1 MSTPTQSTVTESSTH
16 CLAYSLLLL
25 LRYTLTPT
33 AHKQTQSVEFLSG
46 EVETLRARYDHSS
59 ETCQLL
65 QLQAVELEDKYED
78 TVGTLVRQATVQ
90 SGVHTALQLMLAA
103 KAGAEVAATS
113 AAVTLLT
120 NMHCGP
126 ADCDTPTPYELYELD
141 SSSSEA
147 TDAADSSTT
156 AVGTAAGAAA
166 AAGDSHNGADTSVT
180 EAKLSIKL
188 SAMAISTESD
198 SSSSAAT
205 VRRRVPKTASS
216 VSFSDDHDDTLHA
229 NADNNNSSYSSGG
242 SKSSSNSSRGGRSNS
257 ANDFTGYVDSY
268 VEDCD
273 ELPVPDATATDATNA
288 ATDAASSALV
298 CVNTEDS
305 CAAECT
311 HMNSTAAAV
320 TAAGAAASAQA
331 TAAHT
336 RTDSSSTAAV
346 LERRDIMQLLHA
358 IGESHR
364 AATVRHL
371 TKTER
376 LTRELHEARAEAGV

>member
-1 MSTPTQSTVTESSTH
+1 MHACTITTYYMYY
-16 CLAYSLLLL
+16 CN
-25 LRYTLTPT
+25 
-33 AHKQTQSVEFLSG
+33 
-46 EVETLRARYDHSS
+46 S

-120 NMHCGP
+120 DMQCGP
-126 ADCDTPTPYELYELD
+126 ADCDTPTPYEVYELD

-147 TDAADSSTT
+147 ADAADRTTT

-188 SAMAISTESD
+188 SVIAISTEADS
-198 SSSSAAT
+198 SSSSAAR

-216 VSFSDDHDDTLHA
+216 VRFSDDHDDTLHA
-229 NADNNNSSYSSGG
+229 NADNNSSSYSSG
-242 SKSSSNSSRGGRSNS
+242 SSNSSSNSSRGGRSNS
-257 ANDFTGYVDSY
+257 ADDFTGYVDSY

-273 ELPVPDATATDATNA
+273 ELPATDAA
-288 ATDAASSALV
+288 AAGASTATGAASSALV
-298 CVNTEDS
+298 CVNTDDS
-305 CAAECT
+305 SAAECVDID
-311 HMNSTAAAV
+311 STIATSAAAAAV
-320 TAAGAAASAQA
+320 HTTTDRSTTAV
-331 TAAHT
+331 HE
-336 RTDSSSTAAV
+336 D
-346 LERRDIMQLLHA
+346 RDIMQLLHA

-364 AATVRHL
+364 AATACHL
-371 TKTER
+371 AKTDR
-376 LTRELHEARAEAGV
+376 LTRELHEARAEAGVSPHFSYVPVCVHH